1 MGYLSNFI
9 VYFLAMIGLII
20 LALYVYKQ
28 FNAGAGFSKTSRLL
42 SVEDSLSLSPRKMLY
57 VIREG
62 NERFL
67 IASDM
72 ERTTLISKLDDRV
85 DEGNV
90 KNNQRYIKG
99 VNLSK
104 DAVSAQDKV
113 SPLNKPIMRE
123 IKNRLKF

>member
-1 MGYLSNFI
+1 MHMFWHRQ
-9 VYFLAMIGLII
+9 
-20 LALYVYKQ
+20 YK
-28 FNAGAGFSKTSRLL
+28 N
-42 SVEDSLSLSPRKMLY
+42 
-57 VIREG
+57 IREG

-99 VNLSK
+99 VDLSK

>member
-99 VNLSK
+99 VDLSK